1 MASGWIKMHRKLLE
15 WEWYDDI
22 STFRLFTHLL
32 LRVNY
37 EPKKWHGIT
46 IERGQILTSLN
57 SLVSETGLTRQQVRT
72 ALTHLISTHEIT
84 QEITHQYTIIT
95 VCKYDSY
102 QGEENESNTPTNTQ
116 TNTVLTQEQHSDNTV
131 LTLTKEYKEYKEDE
145 ELKKKEVVLKEKET
159 KKETTKELDRKFKQA
174 LLDFGVGEPLADE
187 WISIRKMK
195 GGRNSEFALK
205 TIVNEANKAGISL
218 QEAVEFSAK
227 RQYSGFMASWY
238 IKELNEQR
246 NNRGG
251 GRGRTWEEMGR
262 IVEAGIALNDI
273 LGTRNER
280 ERNGEKW
287 NSTGR

>member
-1 MASGWIKMHRKLLE
+1 MTGGWIKIHRSLLD
-15 WEWYDDI
+15 WEWYDNQQVKCV
-22 STFRLFTHLL
+22 FLHLL
-32 LRVNY
+32 LKANF

-46 IERGQILTSLN
+46 VERGQIVTSLELL
-57 SLVSETGLTRQQVRT
+57 SIETGLSVQTVRT
-72 ALTHLISTHEIT
+72 VISKLKSTGELTSKSTNKF
-84 QEITHQYTIIT
+84 TILTI
-95 VCKYDSY
+95 CNYDTY
-102 QGEENESNTPTNTQ
+102 QDENFETNTQ
-116 TNTVLTQEQHSDNTV
+116 TNNQTNKQLTNNQQTTNKQ
-131 LTLTKEYKEYKEDE
+131 LTTTKEDKEYKEDE

-174 LLDFGVGEPLADE
+174 LLELGVNEPLTDE

-195 GGRNSEFALK
+195 GRRNSEFALK

-251 GRGRTWEEMGR
+251 GRGHTLEEMAR
-262 IVEAGIALNDI
+262 IVDAGIALNDI
-273 LGTRNER
+273 LGTRNEK
-280 ERNGEKW
+280 ERRGETW